1 MFALFSIDK
10 FNLDSKKINLG
21 CSGLPNC
28 WLALLLLSLLPLILL
43 LLPTTSR
50 VNIKYPRKAKI
61 LKILE
66 TKKGEKVKTLNAGSR
81 RRSSSSSC
89 SSSSSSGNF
98 DLTSTSTSSS
108 SSRRRRI
115 ESILVYS

>member
-1 MFALFSIDK
+1 MLWVT
-10 FNLDSKKINLG
+10 
-21 CSGLPNC
+21 NC

-61 LKILE
+61 LKILK
-66 TKKGEKVKTLNAGSR
+66 TKKGEKVKTLNAGR
-81 RRSSSSSC
+81 RRRR